1 MWHLIKSIFSPSPA
15 PAKGKAGAKGGSKS
29 FDDVYI
35 SASGRVKPQ
44 EIRTYAHSVP
54 AATFYSHITFPV
66 LVGSSI
72 HSGAVT
78 PNPNAGPPPEGRKKT
93 HLFKADTVAQL
104 VEGASLEAS
113 IFPIR
118 HGPTSR
124 NVDNSQLSIGRGD
137 DNDIVMNDVAVSQR
151 HAVISISRHGYAI
164 ADAGSTNGT
173 KVNGTKVFKAPQS
186 LKDGDTVTFGRYNF
200 TFHTPP
206 GFYAFLTSKKK

>member
-1 MWHLIKSIFSPSPA
+1 MWNLFKSIFSPSPA
-15 PAKGKAGAKGGSKS
+15 KGKAKAQPGKKS
-29 FDDVYI
+29 FDDTYL

-44 EIRTYAHSVP
+44 EIRTYAQSVP
-54 AATFYSHITFPV
+54 AATFYSHVTFPV

-72 HSGAVT
+72 HSGAVM
-78 PNPNAGPPPEGRKKT
+78 PNPSAGPQPGGRKKT
-93 HLFKADTVAQL
+93 HLFKADVVAQF

-113 IFPIR
+113 IFPIK
-118 HGPTSR
+118 HGPSSR
-124 NVDNSQLSIGRGD
+124 NADNTQLSIGRGE

-151 HAVISISRHGYAI
+151 HAVISISRNGYAI

-173 KVNGTKVFKAPQS
+173 KVNGTKVYKAPHS

-206 GFYAFLTSKKK
+206 GFYAFLTNQKK

>member
-1 MWHLIKSIFSPSPA
+1 MWNLFKSIFFPSPV
-15 PAKGKAGAKGGSKS
+15 KGKAKAQPGKKS
-29 FDDVYI
+29 FDDTYL

-44 EIRTYAHSVP
+44 EIRTYAKSVP
-54 AATFYSHITFPV
+54 AATFYSHVTFAV

-93 HLFKADTVAQL
+93 HLFKANIVAQL

-113 IFPIR
+113 IFPIKN
-118 HGPTSR
+118 GPTSR
-124 NVDNSQLSIGRGD
+124 NTANSQLSIGRGD

-151 HAVISISRHGYAI
+151 HAIISISRHGYAI

-173 KVNGTKVFKAPQS
+173 KVNGTKVFKAQHS

-206 GFYAFLTSKKK
+206 GFYAFLTNKKK

>member
-1 MWHLIKSIFSPSPA
+1 MWNLFKSIFFPSPV
-15 PAKGKAGAKGGSKS
+15 KGKAKAQPGKKS
-29 FDDVYI
+29 FDDTYL
-35 SASGRVKPQ
+35 SASGRVKLQ
-44 EIRTYAHSVP
+44 EIRTYAKSVP
-54 AATFYSHITFPV
+54 AATFYSHVTFAV

-93 HLFKADTVAQL
+93 LLFKANIVAQL

-113 IFPIR
+113 IFPIK

-124 NVDNSQLSIGRGD
+124 NTANSQLSIGRGD

-151 HAVISISRHGYAI
+151 HAIISISRHGYAI

-173 KVNGTKVFKAPQS
+173 KVNGTKVFKAQHP

-206 GFYAFLTSKKK
+206 GFYAFLTNKKK